1 MDGFEETS
9 EIVGRIKSYVTIGG
23 RPLCLVNHNL
33 VQVNRVS
40 PNCLRSVRHIVA

>member
-23 RPLCLVNHNL
+23 RPLCLVNPHKE
-33 VQVNRVS
+33 QIS
-40 PNCLRSVRHIVA
+40 GT